1 MRPSPDRPSLDNLGR
16 RAAGR
21 AMRRGS
27 LTFRILAVNFA
38 APLVLIA
45 GLLYMS
51 QFRDNLIRAEL
62 ETLKAQSQVFAAA
75 ITEGAVKPVP
85 QGRPFLFAEPAEIEN
100 LIPNPSRRMVKR
112 LGENSDNRIR
122 LFDQRGRLIADSYQ
136 LIGPGGMVEVAKLD
150 ARRESFPVRAV
161 RTVWRKFYALL
172 PKRAA
177 IAAFNDASSSRIE
190 DYPDALAGMK
200 GKPVGTP
207 WRDERGRIVL
217 TAASPIKKGTQVLGV
232 VQLTRVAAQVESA
245 MRQVRL
251 DVFYVFLGALTVTF
265 LLSIYLAGLIGRPL
279 KRLAR
284 AAEAV
289 RTSHGRVMEIPDLG
303 HRGDEIG
310 ELSDAMRAMT
320 RALWERMDTIERFA
334 ADVSH
339 EIKNPLTSLRSA
351 VETLSI
357 VKTQADHD
365 RLMAIIKHDIE
376 RMDRLI
382 SDISGASRID
392 AELLR
397 DQMGPVDLNILL
409 MKLADAHWVPPGRA
423 GDDGNAIRL
432 NLPEGAA
439 LVRGNEGRLAQVF
452 ENLITNA
459 LSFSPAG
466 SPVVLTVT
474 PGTGSPGAGS
484 SDRPM
489 TTVTVDDQGPGI
501 PDNKLEAIFERFYT
515 ERPRHEAYGKHSGLG
530 LSIARQI
537 VQAHGGRLWAENR
550 MDEAGKVVGARFQVT
565 LDRIGEDAR

>member
-1 MRPSPDRPSLDNLGR
+1 MPFASNRLGR
-16 RAAGR
+16 RMAGQK
-21 AMRRGS
+21 ARRGS

-38 APLVLIA
+38 APLVLVA
-45 GLLYMS
+45 GLLYLS

-85 QGRPFLFAEPAEIEN
+85 VGRPFLFARPEEIEN
-100 LIPNPSRRMVKR
+100 LIANPSRRMVKR

-136 LIGPGGMVEVAKLD
+136 LIGPSGMVEVTKLD
-150 ARRESFPVRAV
+150 DGADAFPRRAARA
-161 RTVWRKFYALL
+161 VWRKLYNLL
-172 PKRAA
+172 PHGAA
-177 IAAFNDASSSRIE
+177 IKPFGDDASNRIE
-190 DYPDALAGMK
+190 DYPDALTGMK

-217 TAASPIKKGTQVLGV
+217 TAAAPIKKGGQVLGV

-245 MRQVRL
+245 MHQVRL
-251 DVFYVFLGALTVTF
+251 DVFYVFLAALSVTF
-265 LLSIYLAGLIGRPL
+265 LLSVYLAGLIGRPL

-289 RTSHGRVMEIPDLG
+289 RIGQGRVTEIPDLG
-303 HRGDEIG
+303 YRGDEIG
-310 ELSDAMRAMT
+310 DLSNAMRAMT
-320 RALWERMDTIERFA
+320 RALWDRMDTIERFA

-351 VETLSI
+351 VETLAI
-357 VKTQADHD
+357 VRTEADHD
-365 RLMAIIKHDIE
+365 RLMAIITHDIE

-397 DQMGPVDLNILL
+397 DQMGPVDLNALL
-409 MKLADAHWVPPGRA
+409 LKLADAHQSHH
-423 GDDGNAIRL
+423 DGCRNAIRL
-432 NLPEGAA
+432 DLPHGEA

-459 LSFSPAG
+459 LSFSQPGA
-466 SPVVLTVT
+466 PVTITVT
-474 PGTGSPGAGS
+474 PQDAQTA
-484 SDRPM
+484 
-489 TTVTVDDQGPGI
+489 VTVDDEGPGI
-501 PDNKLEAIFERFYT
+501 PENKLEAIFERFYT

-537 VQAHGGRLWAENR
+537 VQAHGGRLRAENR
-550 MDEAGKVVGARFQVT
+550 LDEAGGVRGARFTAT
-565 LDRIGEDAR
+565 LNGEAAS